1 MHWYI
6 PVCTGG
12 INHMPPP
19 PSADDFAQSDGR
31 RLRDL
36 LYLANMSGRELS
48 RRVGESSMWA
58 SSRMRAAAAITLPD
72 LRRICAVL
80 DITPAE
86 FLDYGTVP
94 ARFRP
99 PDEAPVLSR
108 GETATLRTARE
119 LAVLLA
125 EGGDDDRVIRRN
137 ARQPRRCPLASGALE
152 TRPASAAE
160 ERLAQQDDLLARA
173 AYDETRTPQ
182 EP

>member
-1 MHWYI
+1 MA
-6 PVCTGG
+6 
-12 INHMPPP
+12 PP
-19 PSADDFAQSDGR
+19 PSRDDFAQTDGR

-48 RRVGESSMWA
+48 RRLGESSMWA
-58 SSRMRAAAAITLPD
+58 SSRMRGAAPITLPD

-99 PDEAPVLSR
+99 TGGAAAAALLSR
-108 GETATLRTARE
+108 GETSTLRTARE
-119 LAVLLA
+119 LAVLLTEADDA
-125 EGGDDDRVIRRN
+125 EADDVDRIVRRN
-137 ARQPRRCPLASGALE
+137 ASRRCPLASGALE
-152 TRPASAAE
+152 TRPASRAE
-160 ERLAQQDDLLARA
+160 ERLAQQVILLCRE